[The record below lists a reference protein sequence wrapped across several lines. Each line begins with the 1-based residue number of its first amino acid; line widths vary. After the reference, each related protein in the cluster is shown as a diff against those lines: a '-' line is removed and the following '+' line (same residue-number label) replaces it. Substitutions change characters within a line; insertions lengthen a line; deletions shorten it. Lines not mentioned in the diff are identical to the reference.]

1 MKTAVIKG
9 AVTKEGAM
17 KEDVMHE
24 DAAAALFGVLSNS
37 DRLRV
42 IRLLVEAGPA
52 GMNAG
57 DIAKT
62 IAATPSRA
70 SFHLAALSDAGFVV
84 RERQSR
90 SLNYRV
96 NFTTLGALITFL
108 MEDCCNGSD
117 DLKRCCPSGSG
128 CS

>member
-1 MKTAVIKG
+1 
-9 AVTKEGAM
+9 M
-17 KEDVMHE
+17 KEE
-24 DAAAALFGVLSNS
+24 GAAALFGVLSNS

-42 IRLLVEAGPA
+42 IRALVEAGPA
-52 GMNAG
+52 GLNAG
-57 DIAKT
+57 EIAKT
-62 IAATPSRA
+62 IAASPSRA

-96 NFTTLGALITFL
+96 NFATLGALITFL
-108 MEDCCNGSD
+108 MEDCCNGST
-117 DLKRCCPSGSG
+117 DLKRCCPSASG